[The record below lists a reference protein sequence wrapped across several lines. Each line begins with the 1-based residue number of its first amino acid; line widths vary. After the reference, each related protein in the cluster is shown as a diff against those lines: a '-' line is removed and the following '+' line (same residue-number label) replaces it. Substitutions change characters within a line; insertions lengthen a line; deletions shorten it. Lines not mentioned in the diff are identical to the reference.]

1 MREELELG
9 VDVPSCEGGVEVV
22 VELFRV
28 DGEGRDV
35 RGTDECVKVVGRK
48 LLGEYRS
55 IEGAQGARRFVAGQ
69 GARMQACCVYLRLG
83 PTVQSIA
90 WKINTIGWSR
100 GSR

>member
-35 RGTDECVKVVGRK
+35 RGTNECVKVVEVDNRSVATSLICPDCGRH
-48 LLGEYRS
+48 
-55 IEGAQGARRFVAGQ
+55 
-69 GARMQACCVYLRLG
+69 
-83 PTVQSIA
+83 
-90 WKINTIGWSR
+90 
-100 GSR
+100 